1 MHFAPRGSTSCPPW
15 PSPEDC
21 LRHSLF
27 RFIAICAVVSLA
39 GPGDIGARAQTAAFQ
54 TSAPNVI
61 LIDADTH
68 STLLEKGADAPV
80 TPASTAKL
88 MTVEIVFR
96 EIAEGRLKL
105 EDEFT
110 VSENAWRTG
119 GAMARGS
126 SMFAA
131 LNSRIKIEDL
141 IRGLVIDSGNDAAI
155 ILAEGVAG
163 TEQAFAQRMNQR
175 ATELGLTH
183 LSFRNAW
190 GKDDPGQKVT
200 PREMA
205 MLADHVIK
213 TYPDLYRYF
222 SEKEFTWS
230 KIKQQNRNPL
240 LTMGIGADGLKTGN
254 IDEASGFQIVAS
266 AVQNGQRLILAMYG
280 MRNAKDRADEARK
293 ILEWGFRS
301 FETKPVFAAG
311 DSVGAARLYGGA
323 TMDVPLVTDR
333 DVRIL
338 VPRGA
343 TERLSARV
351 VYEGPIPA
359 PVEQGRELARLRIFR
374 GQTLAV
380 ELPLK
385 AGESVPLGPLYRRA
399 FDASLELG
407 RGLIQTYVFKR

>member
-1 MHFAPRGSTSCPPW
+1 LPANADRHRDPRR

-21 LRHSLF
+21 LRSSPNRLIAFCASLLL
-27 RFIAICAVVSLA
+27 ASAWSLV
-39 GPGDIGARAQTAAFQ
+39 ARAETAAFQ

-61 LIDADTH
+61 LVDADTG
-68 STLLEKGADAPV
+68 STLFEKGADAPV

-96 EIAEGRLKL
+96 EIKEGRLRL

-119 GAMARGS
+119 GALARGS

-131 LNSRIKIEDL
+131 LNSRIKVEDL
-141 IRGLVIDSGNDAAI
+141 VRGLVIVSGNDAAI

-163 TEQAFAQRMNQR
+163 TESAFVQRMNQR
-175 ATELGLTH
+175 AAELGLTH

-205 MLADHVIK
+205 KLADHVIR

-240 LTMGIGADGLKTGN
+240 LTMGLGADGLKTGN
-254 IDEASGFQIVAS
+254 IDEASGFQIVGS

-280 MRNAKDRADEARK
+280 MRNAKDRSDEARK

-301 FETKPVFAAG
+301 FETKPIFAAG
-311 DSVGAARLYGGA
+311 DTIGAARLYGGA

-333 DVRIL
+333 DIRIL
-338 VPRGA
+338 VPRGNA
-343 TERLSARV
+343 ERMSARI

-359 PVEQGRELARLRIFR
+359 PVEQGRELARLRIMR

-380 ELPLK
+380 DLPLK
-385 AGESVPLGPLYRRA
+385 AGESVPLGPIYRRA